1 LVIMVLTNDSTA
13 DARAMAAQL
22 SERVLEPRR

>member
-13 DARAMAAQL
+13 DARAMAQRVA
-22 SERVLEPRR
+22 ERVLSPR